1 MLKYFYREENM
12 VNEKNIILVG
22 LSNEFVKFGA
32 NLLAEKLGYY
42 NLDVDSML
50 EYTLMDRIKM
60 KQVCGVKY
68 LDEQE
73 KKVIKSLNDYEK
85 TVMSI
90 KLDTFAANVKSLQD
104 NNMLVYL
111 SFNKKQVKDL
121 NKLLTNEFK
130 TEITLNDLLFQEHD
144 KYLKK
149 NCDIILKCD
158 INNIDE
164 SFNELIERI
173 K

>member
-1 MLKYFYREENM
+1 
-12 VNEKNIILVG
+12 
-22 LSNEFVKFGA
+22 
-32 NLLAEKLGYY
+32 
-42 NLDVDSML
+42 
-50 EYTLMDRIKM
+50 M

-90 KLDTFAANVKSLQD
+90 KLDTFAANIKSLQD

-164 SFNELIERI
+164 SFNELIEKI

>member
-1 MLKYFYREENM
+1 M
-12 VNEKNIILVG
+12 VNKKNIILVG

-90 KLDTFAANVKSLQD
+90 KLDTFAANIKSLQ
-104 NNMLVYL
+104 
-111 SFNKKQVKDL
+111 
-121 NKLLTNEFK
+121 
-130 TEITLNDLLFQEHD
+130 EIL
-144 KYLKK
+144 
-149 NCDIILKCD
+149 
-158 INNIDE
+158 
-164 SFNELIERI
+164 
-173 K
+173 